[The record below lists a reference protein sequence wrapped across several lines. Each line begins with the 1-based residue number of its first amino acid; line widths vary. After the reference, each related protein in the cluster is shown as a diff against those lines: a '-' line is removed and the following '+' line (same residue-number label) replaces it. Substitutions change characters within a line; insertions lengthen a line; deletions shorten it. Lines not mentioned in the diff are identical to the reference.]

1 MAGMCREAMLSKKKK
16 TRTFTDSETELLISE
31 WFKYPCLYDKSHSD
45 YHDKNM
51 RDVAKNQIA
60 EALNTFEYLGVED
73 DDEEVNPNFIT
84 GMY

>member
-1 MAGMCREAMLSKKKK
+1 MTKV
-16 TRTFTDSETELLISE
+16 
-31 WFKYPCLYDKSHSD
+31 SD

-51 RDVAKNQIA
+51 RDVAKNQSA
-60 EALNTFEYLGVED
+60 EALHTALEYLGVED